1 MYFPAVCSRHPGLT
15 LDLFSCVT
23 LDSSSQNQDYPESK
37 TWLRKHGPYPG
48 IQGSWMLGFITCYNP
63 LQPSPSGFE
72 PPICS
77 IKPDYFLCLNASS
90 ARGSPFQPQRLTME
104 TLSCQCSLPRLLWG
118 ESEPFLL
125 PSLGLQEPSVIPL
138 FIACSSQVPLDT
150 LPGER
155 EGPQAGR
162 AGSVTCLRKGSEFS
176 GWHHWPD
183 IPAPI
188 CLLEDGGDG
197 ARTPGAAPSPCTQ
210 MVSCLPCFAECLG
223 VWVVLLSIP
232 GGRSPALGQTLLPPL
247 LP

>member
-1 MYFPAVCSRHPGLT
+1 MYFPAVCSRHPGLP

-23 LDSSSQNQDYPESK
+23 LDSSSQNQDDPESK
-37 TWLRKHGPYPG
+37 TWLPKHGPYCG
-48 IQGSWMLGFITCYNP
+48 IQGPWMLGFITCYNP

-72 PPICS
+72 PPTS
-77 IKPDYFLCLNASS
+77 IKPDYSLCLNASS
-90 ARGSPFQPQRLTME
+90 ARGSPIQPQRLTME
-104 TLSCQCSLPRLLWG
+104 TLSWQCSLPRLHWG

-138 FIACSSQVPLDT
+138 YIACSSQVPLDT

-176 GWHHWPD
+176 GWHHGPD
-183 IPAPI
+183 IPTPI

-210 MVSCLPCFAECLG
+210 MVSCLPRFAECLG

-232 GGRSPALGQTLLPPL
+232 GGRSPALGQTLPPPL